1 MNNDLFFKAN
11 LILNIIITI
20 QGLVFGFIFLRGIKK
35 SPHLLYFGLV
45 IVGYSLDSLM
55 VFFEDSKL
63 FFNEEFY
70 FLFPSDFTFIMSP
83 LLYIY
88 LQKIPELKE
97 KRINYNGLYIGIVGY
112 VITFVLFLLPINLKV
127 IIEAS
132 TLYLFFEFLSLLFS
146 LAYILISYNYIK
158 NKKKELQ
165 SDFFNANYS
174 ESKWA
179 YNFVKLLLFSI
190 FGLIGA
196 IIILIIF
203 QLLSNINSPLYT
215 FIFSLLDTVFL
226 YILIIYGLKHK
237 YLKSFHLDF
246 SSKKRKNSN
255 EVKSKDDIVEFEKI
269 INSLYTFLKTSEAFK
284 KSDFSI
290 TDASVALNIHTKKI
304 STALNSL
311 KAQNFNSFINEFRI
325 EEAKKLLEQN
335 ASSDYTIEGIG
346 NLVGFNSKSVFYKE
360 FKKNMGMTPLH
371 YLKVINE

>member
-1 MNNDLFFKAN
+1 M
-11 LILNIIITI
+11 
-20 QGLVFGFIFLRGIKK
+20 
-35 SPHLLYFGLV
+35 